1 MPASA
6 VTITLPGSNVCRSA
20 VITSNCRE
28 HPALD
33 GSFLHLES
41 CDKIGGGRG
50 GIRTHGGLPHARFR
64 VECLKPDSAT
74 LPFSQDRHPADRFL
88 LERVYYEAR
97 AIICKSASSFGNR
110 CAHRT
115 FLTNGSNRN
124 KRRLE
129 QSWLRH

>member
-1 MPASA
+1 MRKNRAASA
-6 VTITLPGSNVCRSA
+6 LTMTLPGSTVCRSA

-41 CDKIGGGRG
+41 CNKIGGGRG

-74 LPFSQDRHPADRFL
+74 LPFLQDRYPADPFRK
-88 LERVYYEAR
+88 ERVYYEASTT
-97 AIICKSASSFGNR
+97 ICKS
-110 CAHRT
+110 
-115 FLTNGSNRN
+115 
-124 KRRLE
+124 
-129 QSWLRH
+129 